1 MRVRIVNSSNPPV
14 NLIDITMIRLVAL
27 ASS

>member
-1 MRVRIVNSSNPPV
+1 MRVCIVNSSHPPV